1 MSVRRILTREGET
14 KWEASIW
21 ADGRKSKRLRRRFDK
36 RQDAEDF
43 ILGLKT
49 RRQEITKA
57 GTGAKDFE
65 ETTFREEAEYWV
77 TIQSL
82 NFSPGYRKKIKGVL
96 DELLPKYGS
105 LPPNRFHP
113 GFLTVIQSE
122 QLSKQIKPATVNRKL
137 EIVRAIINFAA
148 KKRRIPSNPT
158 LGYEK
163 LREVRGDIQYWER
176 HEAESFLSFA
186 NKKYPSYDPYR
197 WIYVV
202 YLLSLNTSLRA
213 GEIWGLQPQDLIQG
227 GELIHVQRQ
236 YDRVQKELRP
246 TKGRKMRRVPC
257 HQKLLDELSNLIRK
271 NELRSE
277 EVLFFRERGK
287 PICHEDFV
295 DRFFNRDVKEW
306 GGKRIRFHDLR
317 HSGISLMIAS
327 GLDIKTVQE
336 IGGHTDIKTT
346 MNYAHLLAER
356 IKFAARNFVIQPS
369 EQISPEPKPVLR
381 LISNDRK
388 RIEAAT

>member
-1 MSVRRILTREGET
+1 MGGKMSVRRIVTKEGET
-14 KWEASIW
+14 KWEVSIW
-21 ADGRKSKRLRRRFDK
+21 ADGRKSKRLRRRFKK

-43 ILGLKT
+43 VHGLKS
-49 RRQEITKA
+49 RKQEITKS
-57 GTGAKDFE
+57 GTGGKDFE

-77 TIQSL
+77 SIQSS

-113 GFLTVIQSE
+113 GFLTIIQSE
-122 QLSKQIKPATVNRKL
+122 QLSTKISPATVNRKL
-137 EIVRAIINFAA
+137 EIVRAILNFAA

-163 LREVRGDIQYWER
+163 LREERGDIQYWER
-176 HEAESFLSFA
+176 HEAEGFLAFT
-186 NKKYPSYDPYR
+186 NDKYPQNDPNR

-213 GEIWGLQPQDLIQG
+213 GEIWGLQPRDLIQG
-227 GELIHVQRQ
+227 GELIHIQRQ
-236 YDRVQKELRP
+236 YDRVQKAFRQ
-246 TKGRKMRRVPC
+246 TKGRKMRKVPC
-257 HQKLLDELSNLIRK
+257 NQSLFDELAKIIQKHDLKSD
-271 NELRSE
+271 
-277 EVLFFRERGK
+277 EVLLFRERGK
-287 PICHEDFV
+287 PICHEDLV

-327 GLDIKTVQE
+327 GLDIRTVQE

-356 IKFAARNFVIQPS
+356 IRHAARTFSIQPS
-369 EQISPEPKPVLR
+369 EEKRAEQKPVLR
-381 LISNDRK
+381 LISNRG
-388 RIEAAT
+388 RTL